1 MQPTTTERQPSTT
14 GTLDKSKSR
23 HAITI
28 LRPREQ
34 VFAFWRNFENLATFM
49 KDIRRIQTVS
59 PEKSHWEIELKSGQ
73 TAEWD
78 ADIMEE
84 AYGELIAWES
94 VKGSSVTTSGR
105 VMFEDAPDGRS
116 TVVRLSMDYSIP
128 GGKLTEWATF
138 FRGEDPDSLTITNLK
153 RLKAL
158 METGEI
164 PTTEGQPSGRDEDAT
179 PVLRH

>member
-1 MQPTTTERQPSTT
+1 MQSTIQQPRKFET
-14 GTLDKSKSR
+14 GTLDKNKSR

-28 LRPREQ
+28 LRSREQ

-49 KDIRRIQTVS
+49 KDVKRIQSIS
-59 PEKSHWEIELKSGQ
+59 PERSHWEIELKSGQ
-73 TAEWD
+73 SAEWD
-78 ADIMEE
+78 AEITEE
-84 AYGELIAWES
+84 AYGELIAWQS
-94 VKGSSVTTSGR
+94 LKGSSVTTSGR
-105 VMFEDAPDGRS
+105 VIFEDSPDGRG

-138 FRGEDPDSLTITNLK
+138 FRGEDPDTLTITNLK
-153 RLKAL
+153 RFKAL

-164 PTTEGQPSGRDEDAT
+164 PTIEGQPSGRDEDAT